1 MIDRIKGP
9 IQVASGGA
17 EKGSLTRRA
26 RRWPLC
32 SFHGHSLAPAA
43 RVHTWLGHSALT
55 QPHFGW
61 LWPPDPAARGGSCPC
76 HGLCGGLTSP
86 PAGGG
91 AVIGPPVPTR
101 PPPSCPV
108 APTGTPGPLLGLRGL
123 REARGSRSDLLAIKS
138 VALPFSSIRATDGA
152 QAAWETVC
160 YTQRGWGTCPSIFSF
175 RFFFFSLKI
184 SSQRMRPGHMSERV
198 SPFFFP

>member
-26 RRWPLC
+26 PRWPLC

-138 VALPFSSIRATDGA
+138 VAPPFSSIRATKGPRLPGRRSATRSMGGA
-152 QAAWETVC
+152 HA
-160 YTQRGWGTCPSIFSF
+160 PLFSAF
-175 RFFFFSLKI
+175 DFFFFLS
-184 SSQRMRPGHMSERV
+184 RFHPRG
-198 SPFFFP
+198 